1 MNDLV
6 ELKKEDLEK
15 YALETQNS
23 QQVLTLTKELKL
35 NDPTSI
41 LIFGSKP
48 AEELA
53 RMSDTILRNT
63 KDVKNEKAS
72 NVLISLT
79 KIMEKVD
86 IYDFE
91 KEPPKDN
98 WLNKILGRAKDVF
111 AKYDSIEK
119 DINTVSVEL
128 LKYKQ
133 DIDKGQRDLVQMYK
147 TVESYYKDITN
158 YINVISLVEN
168 NLLQK
173 KDDLE
178 QSVNIEEQEKTKQL
192 TQLQTVTDMV
202 STKKLDLITTQ
213 TVALQTLPML
223 EMMLNNDF
231 NLSRKIQSSI
241 ITTLPVFKNAIV
253 IAVNLRRQRVIS
265 RTMAE
270 VDKATNELILKNAK
284 NVSKN
289 SVEIA
294 KAANTAAI
302 DVETLKQSFE
312 IIKQGILD
320 TKEIQIQ
327 ARIDRD
333 SSIKE
338 LENLNKEIRES
349 KLIK

>member
-23 QQVLTLTKELKL
+23 QQVLSLTKELKL

-72 NVLISLT
+72 NILISLT

-86 IYDFE
+86 ISDFE

-111 AKYDSIEK
+111 AKYDTIEK

-158 YINVISLVEN
+158 YINAISMVEN
-168 NLLQK
+168 NLLEK

-192 TQLQTVTDMV
+192 TQLQTLTDMV

-231 NLSRKIQSSI
+231 NLSRKIHSSI

-265 RTMAE
+265 RTMSE

-338 LENLNKEIRES
+338 LENLNKEIHES

>member
-1 MNDLV
+1 
-6 ELKKEDLEK
+6 
-15 YALETQNS
+15 
-23 QQVLTLTKELKL
+23 
-35 NDPTSI
+35 
-41 LIFGSKP
+41 
-48 AEELA
+48 
-53 RMSDTILRNT
+53 
-63 KDVKNEKAS
+63 
-72 NVLISLT
+72 
-79 KIMEKVD
+79 
-86 IYDFE
+86 
-91 KEPPKDN
+91 
-98 WLNKILGRAKDVF
+98 
-111 AKYDSIEK
+111 
-119 DINTVSVEL
+119 
-128 LKYKQ
+128 
-133 DIDKGQRDLVQMYK
+133 MYK
-147 TVESYYKDITN
+147 TVENYYKDITN
-158 YINVISLVEN
+158 YINAISMVEN
-168 NLLQK
+168 NLLEK

-178 QSVNIEEQEKTKQL
+178 QSVNVEEQEKTKQL

-231 NLSRKIQSSI
+231 NLSRKIHSSI

-265 RTMAE
+265 RTMSE

-302 DVETLKQSFE
+302 DVDTLKQSFE

-338 LENLNKEIRES
+338 LENLNKEIHES

>member
-1 MNDLV
+1 MNDLI

-15 YALETQNS
+15 YALEQALSLAN
-23 QQVLTLTKELKL
+23 EIKL

-41 LIFGSKP
+41 LVFGSKP

-53 RMSDTILRNT
+53 RMSDTILKNT

-72 NVLISLT
+72 EMLISLT
-79 KIMEKVD
+79 KIMDKVD
-86 IYDFE
+86 ISDFE

-98 WLNKILGRAKDVF
+98 WFNKLIGRAKDVF

-133 DIDKGQRDLVQMYK
+133 DIDKVQRDLVQMYK
-147 TVESYYKDITN
+147 TVENYYKDITN
-158 YINVISLVEN
+158 YINAISLVEN
-168 NLLQK
+168 NLLEK
-173 KDDLE
+173 KNDIE

-231 NLSRKIQSSI
+231 NLSRKLYSSI

-253 IAVNLRRQRVIS
+253 IAVNLRRQRRIS
-265 RTMAE
+265 RTMLE
-270 VDKATNELILKNAK
+270 VDKTTNELILRNSR

-302 DVETLKQSFE
+302 DVDTLKQSFE

-338 LENLNKEIRES
+338 LENLNKEIHES

>member
-1 MNDLV
+1 MNDLI

-15 YALETQNS
+15 YALETKNS
-23 QQVLTLTKELKL
+23 QQALSLANEIKL

-41 LIFGSKP
+41 LVFGSKP

-53 RMSDTILRNT
+53 RMSDTILKNT

-72 NVLISLT
+72 EMLISLT
-79 KIMEKVD
+79 KIMDKVD
-86 IYDFE
+86 ISDFE
-91 KEPPKDN
+91 KEHPKDN
-98 WLNKILGRAKDVF
+98 WFNKLIGRAKDVF

-147 TVESYYKDITN
+147 TVENYYKDITN
-158 YINVISLVEN
+158 YINAISLVEN
-168 NLLQK
+168 NLLEK
-173 KDDLE
+173 KNDIE

-231 NLSRKIQSSI
+231 NLSRKLYSSI

-253 IAVNLRRQRVIS
+253 IAVNLRRQRRIS
-265 RTMAE
+265 RTMLE
-270 VDKATNELILKNAK
+270 VDKTTNELILRNSR

-294 KAANTAAI
+294 KAANTATI
-302 DVETLKQSFE
+302 DVDTLKQSFE

-338 LENLNKEIRES
+338 LENLNKEIHES